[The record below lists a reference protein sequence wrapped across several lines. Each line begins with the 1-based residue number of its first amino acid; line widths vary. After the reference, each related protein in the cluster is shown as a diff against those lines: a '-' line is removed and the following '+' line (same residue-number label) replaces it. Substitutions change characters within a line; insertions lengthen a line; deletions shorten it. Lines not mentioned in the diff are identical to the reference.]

1 MTNEKY
7 EQMLIDMVEVL
18 KEKKSELF
26 FKDLE
31 LDRLRTQLKHAEER
45 IKEFETKEL
54 ESLDIETIEI
64 KMAGE

>member
-26 FKDLE
+26 FKNME
-31 LDRLRTQLKHAEER
+31 VDRLRTQLKHAEAE
-45 IKEFETKEL
+45 IKELKGEEL
-54 ESLDIETIEI
+54 